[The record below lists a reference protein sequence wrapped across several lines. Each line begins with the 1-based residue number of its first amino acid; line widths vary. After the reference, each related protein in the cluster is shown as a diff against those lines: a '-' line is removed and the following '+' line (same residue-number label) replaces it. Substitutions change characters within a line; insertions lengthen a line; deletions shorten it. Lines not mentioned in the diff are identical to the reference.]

1 MEFIVSRNR
10 LLRALQHTR
19 CAITKGELDVFKYFV
34 LTFPDNPDDCTMTVH
49 ASNGGLWITETVLLD
64 KLIPGTDDGTMHPV
78 AIWYSDLLRCIKA
91 LDEQPLH
98 FTVFEYQL
106 SVQHSVGSFRLPLGN
121 QAMEFLEFPHQLPDV
136 EAPDCYTFEYEAPGL
151 RSILNRCRFAMAE
164 DELRPVMNGVYMN
177 LTDTYADY
185 VSSDGHKLVR
195 VRKSPVC
202 CCDTATPANLSLILP
217 SPIVKALMHI
227 LPTTG
232 DVVFEFQ
239 KELMKEKTTID
250 ATGHRQKIME
260 QVRRPVARIIIDDLI
275 TLSFN
280 PIDGRYP
287 QYWSVIPEHSYF
299 QMTIDRKQLIKS
311 FDRLVLFSSV
321 SDLIKLTFSPERLR
335 LNAKDTDFSMDAEE
349 MLPCTC
355 AKTDGTSLI
364 PDQNFMQIGMKGRTM
379 IQTLRALQSEKV
391 VFHLIDSSRAI
402 IIHPVPQPDVE
413 DITMLLMPMLCNDN
427 DD

>member
-19 CAITKGELDVFKYFV
+19 CAITKGELDVFKQFV

-49 ASNGGLWITETVLLD
+49 ASNGGMWITETVLLD

-78 AIWYSDLLRCIKA
+78 AIWHSDLLRCIKA

-164 DELRPVMNGVYMN
+164 DELRPVMTGVYMN

-185 VSSDGHKLVR
+185 VSSD
-195 VRKSPVC
+195 
-202 CCDTATPANLSLILP
+202 
-217 SPIVKALMHI
+217 
-227 LPTTG
+227 
-232 DVVFEFQ
+232 
-239 KELMKEKTTID
+239 
-250 ATGHRQKIME
+250 
-260 QVRRPVARIIIDDLI
+260 
-275 TLSFN
+275 
-280 PIDGRYP
+280 
-287 QYWSVIPEHSYF
+287 
-299 QMTIDRKQLIKS
+299 DRKQLIKS

-379 IQTLRALQSEKV
+379 IQTLRALQVQKV